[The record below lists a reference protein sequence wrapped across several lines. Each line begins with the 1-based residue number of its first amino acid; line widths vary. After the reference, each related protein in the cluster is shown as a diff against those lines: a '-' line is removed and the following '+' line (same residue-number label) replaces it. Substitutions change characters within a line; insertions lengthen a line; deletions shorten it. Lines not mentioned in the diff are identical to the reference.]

1 VFSVTLVRS
10 AVLYI
15 LIKLW
20 EALLAAY
27 STSLARETSTSI
39 ITTDGFGMMRIG
51 EYGGNGRGF
60 DTTCFLTSAV
70 PDSQC
75 SNVKPLQ
82 IEVPVFLT
90 T

>member
-1 VFSVTLVRS
+1 MFSVSLVRS

-39 ITTDGFGMMRIG
+39 ITTDGFGMMRQANMVGIG
-51 EYGGNGRGF
+51 GG
-60 DTTCFLTSAV
+60 SIPHV
-70 PDSQC
+70 S
-75 SNVKPLQ
+75 
-82 IEVPVFLT
+82 
-90 T
+90 